1 MVKWVAIF
9 CSLVGRT
16 MSKMAALPL
25 RLAVGGEVISL
36 VGGEP
41 IGLFVA
47 ISGELYEYVAV
58 FTFHGVAPF
67 EFFST
72 KV

>member
-1 MVKWVAIF
+1 
-9 CSLVGRT
+9 
-16 MSKMAALPL
+16 MSKMAAFPL

-47 ISGELYEYVAV
+47 ISGELYEYVAF

-67 EFFST
+67 EFFSAEV
-72 KV
+72 KKSSNKQGQALVSK